1 LHPAAPRPSAITTS
15 RRRRVAFYS
24 HDTLGLGH
32 TRRNI
37 KIAAAMVAEH
47 PATDVLLLTGA
58 PEATVLPLPPS
69 TEVLTLPTLRKN
81 LDGRYSPRVL
91 SGPLDELLHMRS
103 RLLETALATY
113 NPDLLVVDKVARG
126 VDGELDRTL
135 HTLRGIGRARIVLGL
150 RDVLDEPGTARRE
163 WEMSQTTEAIRELY
177 DAVWVYG
184 DPSVYDPVAEY
195 RLPADVAAM
204 VSYTGYLAGPAPE
217 CLRVR
222 HSVSAPVSPPDRPY
236 VLCQVGGGEDGHALA
251 RAFIRAKL
259 PGDRHGV
266 VLTGPH
272 MPGPQRQRLLRETE
286 GRADVTVHEFVPGAQ
301 EFVGRADAT
310 VSMGGY
316 NSVCE
321 LLAAPCPALLVPRA
335 TPRAEQAV
343 RAERLSQAGWVD
355 VLPAAGVTPG
365 RIGAWLS
372 RSLQA
377 SPRPRRAIDLDGLVR
392 IPRLAEQLQGTA
404 SPREG
409 VSDVA
414 V

>member
-1 LHPAAPRPSAITTS
+1 MHPVEPTS

-37 KIAAAMVAEH
+37 TIAAAIVAEH

-58 PEATVLPLPPS
+58 PEAAVLPLPPS
-69 TEVLTLPTLRKN
+69 TEVLTLPTLRKH

-91 SGPLDELLHMRS
+91 SGPLDEVLHMRS

-113 NPDLLVVDKVARG
+113 DPDLLVVDKVARG
-126 VDGELDRTL
+126 VDGELDRAL
-135 HTLRGIGRARIVLGL
+135 HTLRAMGRARIVLGL
-150 RDVLDEPGTARRE
+150 RDVLDEPVTARRE
-163 WEMSQTTEAIRELY
+163 WERAETTAIVREMY

-184 DPSVYDPVAEY
+184 DPSIYDPVAEY
-195 RLPADVAAM
+195 GLPHDVAAV
-204 VSYTGYLAGPAPE
+204 VSYTGYLAGPAPA

-222 HSVSAPVSPPDRPY
+222 HRVSPGATPPDRPY
-236 VLCQVGGGEDGHALA
+236 VFCQVGGGEDGHALA
-251 RAFIRAKL
+251 QAFVRAPL
-259 PGDRHGV
+259 PGGRHGV

-272 MPGPQRQRLLRETE
+272 MPADQRELLLSEAD
-286 GRADVTVHEFVPGAQ
+286 GRADMTVHEFVPGAQ
-301 EFVGRADAT
+301 DFVRHADAT

-321 LLAAPCPALLVPRA
+321 VLAAGGPALVVPRSR
-335 TPRAEQAV
+335 PRAEQAV

-355 VLPAAGVTPG
+355 VLPTEGATPG
-365 RIGAWLS
+365 GIGRWLAHTMGS
-372 RSLQA
+372 R
-377 SPRPRRAIDLDGLVR
+377 PRARRAIDLEGLRR
-392 IPRLAEQLQGTA
+392 IPRLAEKLQSGAT
-404 SPREG
+404 PDE
-409 VSDVA
+409 VPDVA

>member
-1 LHPAAPRPSAITTS
+1 LRPAVPPS

-37 KIAAAMVAEH
+37 MIAAAMVAEH

-69 TEVLTLPTLRKN
+69 TEVLTLPTLRKH

-126 VDGELDRTL
+126 VDGELDRAL
-135 HTLRGIGRARIVLGL
+135 HTLRAMGRARIVLGL
-150 RDVLDEPGTARRE
+150 RDVLDEPQTARRE
-163 WEMSQTTEAIRELY
+163 WDVSQTTETIRALY

-184 DPSVYDPVAEY
+184 DPSVYDPVSEY
-195 RLPADVAAM
+195 RLPDDVAAL
-204 VSYTGYLAGPAPE
+204 VSYTGYLAGPVPD

-222 HSVSAPVSPPDRPY
+222 HRVSPAAVPPSQPY

-251 RAFIRAKL
+251 RAFVRAPL
-259 PGDRHGV
+259 PADHLGV

-272 MPGPQRQRLLRETE
+272 MPTQQRQRLLRDAGE
-286 GRADVTVHEFVPGAQ
+286 RSDMTVHEFVPGAHD
-301 EFVGRADAT
+301 FVRRASAT

-321 LLAAPCPALLVPRA
+321 LLAARGPGLVVPRA
-335 TPRAEQAV
+335 RPRAEQAV
-343 RAERLSQAGWVD
+343 RAERLAQAGWVD
-355 VLPAAGVTPG
+355 VLSAAGATPG
-365 RIGAWLS
+365 RIGQWLS
-372 RSLQA
+372 RALHA
-377 SPRPRRAIDLDGLVR
+377 VPRPRRAIDLDGLIR
-392 IPRLAEQLQGTA
+392 IPRLAEQLQGA
-404 SPREG
+404 AMPEE
-409 VSDVA
+409 VPDVA

>member
-1 LHPAAPRPSAITTS
+1 VHPVEPTP

-37 KIAAAMVAEH
+37 TIAAAMVAEH

-58 PEATVLPLPPS
+58 PEAAVLPLPPS
-69 TEVLTLPTLRKN
+69 TEVLTLPTLRKH

-91 SGPLDELLHMRS
+91 SGPLGDLLHMRS

-113 NPDLLVVDKVARG
+113 DPDLLVVDKVARG
-126 VDGELDRTL
+126 VDGELDRAL
-135 HTLRGIGRARIVLGL
+135 HALRTIGHARVVLGL
-150 RDVLDEPGTARRE
+150 RDVLDEPRTARRE
-163 WEMSQTTEAIRELY
+163 WERAQTTETIRAMY

-195 RLPADVAAM
+195 GLPRDVAAM
-204 VSYTGYLAGPAPE
+204 VSYTGYLAGPAPA

-222 HSVSAPVSPPDRPY
+222 HRVSPDATPPERPY

-251 RAFIRAKL
+251 QAFVRAAL

-272 MPGPQRQRLLRETE
+272 MPPHQRELLLAEADARE
-286 GRADVTVHEFVPGAQ
+286 DITVHEFVPGAQ
-301 EFVGRADAT
+301 DFARHADAT

-321 LLAAPCPALLVPRA
+321 VLAAGGPALVVPRSR
-335 TPRAEQAV
+335 PRAEQAV
-343 RAERLSQAGWVD
+343 RAERLAQAGWLD
-355 VLPAAGVTPG
+355 VLPTEVATPG
-365 RIGAWLS
+365 RIGRWLA
-372 RSLQA
+372 RSVG
-377 SPRPRRAIDLDGLVR
+377 SPPRARRAIDLEGLSR
-392 IPRLAEQLQGTA
+392 IPRLAERLRPTA
-404 SPREG
+404 TPDE
-409 VSDVA
+409 VPDVA